1 MRRFRLG
8 RTPFRLRIFFRS
20 AFLALA
26 IAVAALAV
34 RVLEE
39 EKQRSYASY
48 RDVFRETAEQI
59 SSRLRHPTG
68 QLALLN
74 PSAGDQRLAPIHPL
88 VLPLSAIDFDDRAK
102 ARQAVEMTGCSV
114 QYLGGGQI
122 CVAVGDTVT
131 AGAFLY
137 IVGEL
142 DSGPLTEHPIGDPH
156 LDAAHHVDVDIDLRG
171 HRYRWLAA
179 LETASMKQA
188 SGMHGRLTGFTIAD
202 DGHLES
208 RPDHDF
214 RGWLWQDG
222 GCASKGGD
230 ASTCAKRTFY
240 SMRVPV
246 DAWQG
251 ESTPISKT
259 DWPPPDLA
267 ATHVHVA
274 VLAPGSAVPIFDS
287 NSPGQTPPFSLTDL
301 RTQIHAGER
310 LRVIRIARDGSS
322 KPIADLVDED
332 GEAGNP
338 PLLLTRL
345 IHQLPVEGYDKP
357 LVATETISTPLAD
370 YVVTLTGDVRGL
382 DRNLSLVASRLSWF
396 VAAMFVAI
404 GLTWFAIEVR
414 IIRRITLLTRR
425 AAAIRRSVDA
435 DQGLIQLDLEGL
447 RGSDELGLLSG
458 VLSDLMNRV
467 NDDFK
472 REQIRAA
479 REKDM
484 WHAVGHEIKSPLQSL
499 MALHGNTKDPSRR
512 YIERMQQAV
521 HILYGSAS
529 PSEAILSASLS
540 VGSLD
545 LQDFLRH
552 VANNAAEA
560 GLPDVMFEDGGGPV
574 IVRGDEHSLEDVVG
588 HVLSNAARYRSPGS
602 AIRIT
607 LEREPAEVRIVIH
620 NQGPPIDPGLGDRIF
635 DYGVSGASE
644 AGEAGNR
651 GQGLFVARTYMA
663 KMGGTITASTVSD
676 GVEFTLVLPR
686 ADLAVSRAS

>member
-1 MRRFRLG
+1 MKKFWLG

-26 IAVAALAV
+26 VAVAALAV

-39 EKQRSYASY
+39 EKHRSYASY

-74 PSAGDQRLAPIHPL
+74 PSAGDKSLTPIHPL
-88 VLPLSAIDFDDRAK
+88 VLPFSAIDFDDRVK

-114 QYLGGGQI
+114 QYPGGGRI
-122 CVAVGDTVT
+122 CVAVGDTAS

-137 IVGEL
+137 IVGEF
-142 DSGPLTEHPIGDPH
+142 DSGPLADHSIGDSD
-156 LDAAHHVDVDIDLRG
+156 LDAAHHVDVDIDARG

-179 LETASMKQA
+179 LETASLKQA
-188 SGMHGRLTGFTIAD
+188 SGVHGRLTGFTKAA

-208 RPDHDF
+208 RPDRDF

-222 GCASKGGD
+222 RCATDGGD
-230 ASTCAKRTFY
+230 ESTCPKRTFY

-246 DAWQG
+246 DDWRV
-251 ESTPISKT
+251 ESTLNTRP
-259 DWPPPDLA
+259 DWPPADLA
-267 ATHVHVA
+267 DTLIHVA
-274 VLAPGSAVPIFDS
+274 VLAPGSTVPIFDS
-287 NSPGQTPPFSLTDL
+287 DSSGATPPFSLTDL

-310 LRVIRIARDGSS
+310 LRVRRISRNGGS
-322 KPIADLVDED
+322 KPIADLVGED

-345 IHQLPVEGYDKP
+345 IHQLPVEGYDQP
-357 LVATETISTPLAD
+357 LEATERISTPLAD

-396 VAAMFVAI
+396 VAAMFMAI
-404 GLTWFAIEVR
+404 GLTWFAIEVG

-435 DQGLIQLDLEGL
+435 DQGLIKLDLEGL
-447 RGSDELGLLSG
+447 GGSDELGLLSG

-499 MALHGNTKDPSRR
+499 MALHENTHDPSRR

-540 VGSLD
+540 VGSVD
-545 LQDFLRH
+545 LQAFLRH

-560 GLPDVMFEDGGGPV
+560 GLPDVVFEDAGGPV
-574 IVRGDEHSLEDVVG
+574 IVRGDEHSLEDVVA
-588 HVLSNAARYRSPGS
+588 HILSNAARYRPPGS

-607 LEREPAEVRIVIH
+607 LERESTQVRILIH
-620 NQGPPIDPGLGDRIF
+620 NQGPPIDSSLGDRIF
-635 DYGVSGASE
+635 DYGVSGVSE
-644 AGEAGNR
+644 AGQAGNR
-651 GQGLFVARTYMA
+651 GQGLFVARTYLA
-663 KMGGTITASTVSD
+663 KMGGTITANNKSD
-676 GVEFTLVLPR
+676 GVEFSLVLP
-686 ADLAVSRAS
+686 LATQLS